1 MREGHN
7 CPTERN
13 QEKIMMTM
21 MTTSSKEQAAAAGT
35 GNEWRREKPILP
47 VRRGSEISRMR
58 MVMMMA
64 LSTLPRSCW
73 PCHHR

>member
-21 MTTSSKEQAAAAGT
+21 MATSSKEQPAAAGT
-35 GNEWRREKPILP
+35 GNERGSERPILPVP
-47 VRRGSEISRMR
+47 VRRGSEISLMG

-64 LSTLPRSCW
+64 LTPLPR
-73 PCHHR
+73 